1 MLVVEELGKTFGGLT
16 ALFGID
22 FEVEKGSITGIIG
35 PNGAGKTTMFNLIS
49 GTFLPTSGRIRFNGI
64 DITSLRSDKVCRLGI
79 SRTYQNAKPFEA
91 LSVLQ
96 NVLIS
101 VLQNVLI
108 GIFYGRKD
116 KPDLKRARSEAMDI
130 LRFLDL
136 EGDAETLADQ
146 LSPLNKKRLELARA
160 LGTQPELLLLDE
172 VAAGLIPAETAQM
185 MEIIQ
190 QIRSRGITILMIEHI
205 MKAVMDLSDR
215 VIVLNYGIKIAEG
228 KPQEVSSNP
237 KVIEAYLG
245 EKEEE
250 EQVESL

>member
-22 FEVEKGSITGIIG
+22 FEVEKDSITGIIG

-49 GTFLPTSGRIRFNGI
+49 GAFLPTSGRIRFNDC
-64 DITSLRSDKVCRLGI
+64 DITRLRSDKVCRMGI

-96 NVLIS
+96 NVLI
-101 VLQNVLI
+101 

-116 KPDLKRARSEAMDI
+116 KPDIKGARSEAMDI
-130 LRFLDL
+130 LRFLGL
-136 EGDAETLADQ
+136 EGDADALADQ

-172 VAAGLIPAETAQM
+172 IAAGLIPAETLQM

-215 VIVLNYGIKIAEG
+215 VIVLNYGVKIAEG
-228 KPQEVSSNP
+228 KPQEVSSDS

-245 EKEEE
+245 EKEE
-250 EQVESL
+250 

>member
-22 FEVEKGSITGIIG
+22 FEVVKDSITGIIG

-49 GTFLPTSGRIRFNGI
+49 GTFLPTSGSIRFKDQ
-64 DITSLRSDKVCRLGI
+64 DITQMRSDKVCRLGI

-96 NVLIS
+96 NVLI
-101 VLQNVLI
+101 

-116 KPDLKRARSEAMDI
+116 KPDIKTAKSEAMDI
-130 LRFLDL
+130 LGFLDL
-136 EGDAETLADQ
+136 EDDAEVLADQ

-172 VAAGLIPAETAQM
+172 VAAGLIPAETLQM
-185 MEIIQ
+185 METIQ

-205 MKAVMDLSDR
+205 MKAVMDLSDQI
-215 VIVLNYGIKIAEG
+215 IVLNYGIKIAQG
-228 KPQEVSSNP
+228 RPQEVSSNP

-245 EKEEE
+245 EKEEAEKE
-250 EQVESL
+250 ESQ

>member
-1 MLVVEELGKTFGGLT
+1 MLMVQELGKTFGGLT

-22 FEVEKGSITGIIG
+22 FKVEKNSITGIIG

-49 GTFLPTSGRIRFNGI
+49 GAFPPTTGRIRFKGQ
-64 DITSLRSDKVCRLGI
+64 DITRIRSDKVCRLGI

-96 NVLIS
+96 NVLI
-101 VLQNVLI
+101 
-108 GIFYGRKD
+108 GIFFGRTD
-116 KPDLKRARSEAMDI
+116 KPDNNRARSEAMDI

-136 EGDAETLADQ
+136 ERHAEDLADQ

-172 VAAGLIPAETAQM
+172 IAAGLIPAETLQM

-190 QIRSRGITILMIEHI
+190 QVRSRGITILMIEHI

-215 VIVLNYGIKIAEG
+215 VIVLNYGVKIAEG
-228 KPQEVSSNP
+228 KPQEVSADA

-250 EQVESL
+250 EQKESP

>member
-1 MLVVEELGKTFGGLT
+1 
-16 ALFGID
+16 LFGID

-49 GTFLPTSGRIRFNGI
+49 GAFLPTSGSIRFKGR
-64 DITSLRSDKVCRLGI
+64 DITEIKSNKVCRMGI
-79 SRTYQNAKPFEA
+79 SRTYQNARPFEA
-91 LSVLQ
+91 L
-96 NVLIS
+96 S

-116 KPDLKRARSEAMDI
+116 RPGIKRAGSEAMDI

-136 EGDAETLADQ
+136 ERHAEVPADQ

-172 VAAGLIPAETAQM
+172 IAAGLIPSETLQM
-185 MEIIQ
+185 MEIIR
-190 QIRSRGITILMIEHI
+190 QIRSRGTTILMIEHI

-215 VIVLNYGIKIAEG
+215 VIVLNYGVKIAEG
-228 KPQEVSSNP
+228 KPQEVSSNL

-245 EKEEE
+245 KKEE
-250 EQVESL
+250 

>member
-16 ALFGID
+16 ALFDID

-49 GTFLPTSGRIRFNGI
+49 GTFLPTSGRIRFNDS
-64 DITSLRSDKVCRLGI
+64 DITKLRSDKVCRMGI

-96 NVLIS
+96 NVLI
-101 VLQNVLI
+101 

-116 KPDLKRARSEAMDI
+116 KPGIKRARSEAMDI

-136 EGDAETLADQ
+136 EGDADALADQ
-146 LSPLNKKRLELARA
+146 LSPLSKKRLELARA

-172 VAAGLIPAETAQM
+172 IAAGLIPAETLQM

-215 VIVLNYGIKIAEG
+215 VIVLNYGVKIAEG
-228 KPQEVSSNP
+228 KPREVSSNP

>member
-16 ALFGID
+16 ALFGVD
-22 FEVEKGSITGIIG
+22 FEVEKDSITGIIG

-49 GTFLPTSGRIRFNGI
+49 GAFLPTAGIIRFKSR
-64 DITSLRSDKVCRLGI
+64 DITKMRSDKICRLGI

-96 NVLIS
+96 NVLI
-101 VLQNVLI
+101 

-116 KPDLKRARSEAMDI
+116 KPDIKTARSEAMDI
-130 LRFLDL
+130 LRFLNL
-136 EGDAETLADQ
+136 ESDAEALADQ

-172 VAAGLIPAETAQM
+172 IAAGLIPAETLQM

-205 MKAVMDLSDR
+205 MKAVMDLSDQ
-215 VIVLNYGIKIAEG
+215 VIVLNYGVKIAEG
-228 KPQEVSSNP
+228 KPQEVSSDP

-245 EKEEE
+245 EKAEGVEEE
-250 EQVESL
+250 GE

>member
-16 ALFGID
+16 ALFDID

-49 GTFLPTSGRIRFNGI
+49 GTFLPTSGRIRFNDS
-64 DITSLRSDKVCRLGI
+64 DITRLRSDKVCRMGI

-96 NVLIS
+96 NVLI
-101 VLQNVLI
+101 

-116 KPDLKRARSEAMDI
+116 KPDIKRARSEAMDI

-136 EGDAETLADQ
+136 EGDADALADQ
-146 LSPLNKKRLELARA
+146 LSPLSKKRLELARA

-172 VAAGLIPAETAQM
+172 IAAGLIPAETLQM

-205 MKAVMDLSDR
+205 MKAVMDLSDQ
-215 VIVLNYGIKIAEG
+215 VIVLNYGVKIAEG
-228 KPQEVSSNP
+228 KPREVSSNP

-245 EKEEE
+245 EKEE
-250 EQVESL
+250 

>member
-1 MLVVEELGKTFGGLT
+1 MLVVEELGKTCGGLT

-49 GTFLPTSGRIRFNGI
+49 GTFLPTSGRIRFNGS
-64 DITSLRSDKVCRLGI
+64 DITKLRSDKVCRMGI

-96 NVLIS
+96 NVLI
-101 VLQNVLI
+101 

-116 KPDLKRARSEAMDI
+116 KPDIKRARSEAMDI

-136 EGDAETLADQ
+136 ERDADALADQ

-172 VAAGLIPAETAQM
+172 VAAGLIPAATLQM

-215 VIVLNYGIKIAEG
+215 VIVLNYGVKIAEG

-237 KVIEAYLG
+237 EVIEAYLG
-245 EKEEE
+245 EKEEAEQE
-250 EQVESL
+250 ESQ

>member
-16 ALFGID
+16 ALFGVD
-22 FEVEKGSITGIIG
+22 FEVEKDSITGIIG

-49 GTFLPTSGRIRFNGI
+49 GTFLPTSGIIRFKGR
-64 DITSLRSDKVCRLGI
+64 DITQMRSDKVCRMGI
-79 SRTYQNAKPFEA
+79 SRTYQNSKPFEA
-91 LSVLQ
+91 L
-96 NVLIS
+96 S

-116 KPDLKRARSEAMDI
+116 KPHIKRARSEAMDI

-136 EGDAETLADQ
+136 ERDAEALADQ

-172 VAAGLIPAETAQM
+172 IAAGLIPAETLQM

-205 MKAVMDLSDR
+205 MKAVMDLSDQ
-215 VIVLNYGIKIAEG
+215 VIVLNYGVKIAEG

-250 EQVESL
+250 EKAESQ

>member
-22 FEVEKGSITGIIG
+22 FEVEEGSITGIIG

-49 GTFLPTSGRIRFNGI
+49 GTFLPTSGTIRFKGR
-64 DITSLRSDKVCRLGI
+64 DITKMRSDKVCRLGI

-96 NVLIS
+96 NVLI
-101 VLQNVLI
+101 

-116 KPDLKRARSEAMDI
+116 KPDIKTAKSEAMEI

-136 EGDAETLADQ
+136 ESEAEALADQ

-160 LGTQPELLLLDE
+160 LGTQPELLMLDE
-172 VAAGLIPAETAQM
+172 VAAGLIPAETLQM
-185 MEIIQ
+185 METIE

-205 MKAVMDLSDR
+205 MKAVMDLSDQ
-215 VIVLNYGIKIAEG
+215 VIVLNYGVKIAQG
-228 KPQEVSSNP
+228 KPQEVSSDP

-245 EKEEE
+245 EKDGAEKEES
-250 EQVESL
+250 QKGP

>member
-49 GTFLPTSGRIRFNGI
+49 GAFLPTSGSIRFKGR
-64 DITSLRSDKVCRLGI
+64 DITEIRSDKVCRMGI

-91 LSVLQ
+91 L
-96 NVLIS
+96 S

-136 EGDAETLADQ
+136 EGDADALAD
-146 LSPLNKKRLELARA
+146 AIA
-160 LGTQPELLLLDE
+160 ELLLD
-172 VAAGLIPAETAQM
+172 P
-185 MEIIQ
+185 
-190 QIRSRGITILMIEHI
+190 
-205 MKAVMDLSDR
+205 DR
-215 VIVLNYGIKIAEG
+215 C
-228 KPQEVSSNP
+228 QE
-237 KVIEAYLG
+237 LG
-245 EKEEE
+245 ERGRKAIFEKFNVDKTAAEMVRTYGE
-250 EQVESL
+250 IAQKFA

>member
-91 LSVLQ
+91 L
-96 NVLIS
+96 S

>member
-1 MLVVEELGKTFGGLT
+1 MLVVAELGKTFGGLT

-49 GTFLPTSGRIRFNGI
+49 GTFLPTSGTIRFKGR
-64 DITSLRSDKVCRLGI
+64 DITRMRSDKVCRLGI

-96 NVLIS
+96 NVLI
-101 VLQNVLI
+101 

-116 KPDLKRARSEAMDI
+116 KPDIKTAKSEAIEI

-136 EGDAETLADQ
+136 ESDAEVLADQ

-160 LGTQPELLLLDE
+160 LGTQPELLMLDE
-172 VAAGLIPAETAQM
+172 IAAGLIPAETLKM
-185 MEIIQ
+185 METIE
-190 QIRSRGITILMIEHI
+190 QIRARGITILMIEHI
-205 MKAVMDLSDR
+205 MKAVMDLSDQ
-215 VIVLNYGIKIAEG
+215 VIVLNYGVKIAEG
-228 KPQEVSSNP
+228 KPQEVSSDP

-245 EKEEE
+245 EKEEA
-250 EQVESL
+250 

>member
-49 GTFLPTSGRIRFNGI
+49 GTFLPTSGRIRFNDS
-64 DITSLRSDKVCRLGI
+64 DITRLRSDKVCRLGI

-96 NVLIS
+96 NVLI
-101 VLQNVLI
+101 

-116 KPDLKRARSEAMDI
+116 KPDIERARSEAMEI

-136 EGDAETLADQ
+136 ERDADALADQ

-172 VAAGLIPAETAQM
+172 IAAGLIPSETLQM

-215 VIVLNYGIKIAEG
+215 VIVLNYGVKIAEG
-228 KPQEVSSNP
+228 KPKEVSSNP

-245 EKEEE
+245 EKEEAGQE
-250 EQVESL
+250 ESP

>member
-16 ALFGID
+16 ALFDID

-49 GTFLPTSGRIRFNGI
+49 GTFLPTSGRIRFNDS
-64 DITSLRSDKVCRLGI
+64 DITKLRSDKVCRMGI

-96 NVLIS
+96 NVLI
-101 VLQNVLI
+101 

-116 KPDLKRARSEAMDI
+116 KPDIKGARSEAMDI
-130 LRFLDL
+130 LRFLGL
-136 EGDAETLADQ
+136 EGDADALADQ

-172 VAAGLIPAETAQM
+172 IAAGLIPAETLQM

-215 VIVLNYGIKIAEG
+215 VIVLNYGVKIAEG

-250 EQVESL
+250 EQEESQ

>member
-1 MLVVEELGKTFGGLT
+1 LGKTFGGLT

-49 GTFLPTSGRIRFNGI
+49 GTFLPTSGRIRFNDS
-64 DITSLRSDKVCRLGI
+64 DITRLRSDKVCRMGI

-96 NVLIS
+96 NVLIG
-101 VLQNVLI
+101 V
-108 GIFYGRKD
+108 FYGRKD
-116 KPDLKRARSEAMDI
+116 KPDIKSARSEAMDI

-136 EGDAETLADQ
+136 EGDADSLADQ

-172 VAAGLIPAETAQM
+172 IAAGLIPAETLQM

-215 VIVLNYGIKIAEG
+215 VIVLNYGVKIAEG
-228 KPQEVSSNP
+228 KPQEVSSDS

-245 EKEEE
+245 EKEE
-250 EQVESL
+250 